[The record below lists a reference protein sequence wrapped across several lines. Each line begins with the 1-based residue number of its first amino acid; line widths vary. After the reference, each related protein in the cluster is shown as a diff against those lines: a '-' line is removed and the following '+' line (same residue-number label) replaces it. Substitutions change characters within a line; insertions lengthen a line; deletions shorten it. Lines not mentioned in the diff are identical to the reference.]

1 MAHHEKYTHAN
12 ACAILESRPSPQST
26 QPEFVVKSPCFA
38 LAIGAVLIT
47 SMALADSA
55 PISGIQTADMD
66 KTVRPQDDLFQYAN
80 GTWLRDVPIPPDRA
94 SYGVD
99 SMMTEHS
106 LLQQRDLIEAG
117 QISSDPEARKVSDLY
132 SSYMNEARVE
142 RLGIKPLRA
151 ELQLAASIQ
160 RASDIG
166 PLMGQLDRMGI
177 ASPIATAVR
186 PDSKHSSQYA
196 FWITQSGLGLP
207 DRDYYLSD
215 DARLVGFRTKYREHV
230 EKMLHLVGDAGA
242 GKEADKIVALET
254 AIAKLQWTRVAN
266 RDAQKT
272 YNPKTLSQ
280 LEKEAPAIDWN
291 GYFTAAGLTSA
302 LPTMVIRQP
311 DYLQG
316 LSGLIQSTPITTWST
331 YFRYR
336 VLSSRAPFL
345 SRAFVDED
353 FAFNQGVLQ
362 GTQQAPDRWKRGTQ
376 LVDRL
381 VGEASGKLYVAKY
394 FPPATKARIDELVRN
409 LLKAYSAS
417 IDQLPW
423 MSAATKVEAQAKLR
437 KINVKIGY
445 PDHWRDYSALQISPD
460 DLLGNVRRAQQFER
474 NRKLVQLAG
483 PVDRTEWNMTAPT
496 VNAYYN
502 PSVNEIVFPAGILQ
516 PPAFNP
522 AADDAFNYG
531 SAGATIGHEISHGF
545 DDQGSQ
551 YDSDGNLRD
560 WWTAEDHA
568 KFKAQTEL
576 LIKEYDAFEPVPGFH
591 VNGALTLGENIADI
605 AGIEI
610 AHKAYLA
617 SLNGRTPPVIEGM
630 TADQRFYIGFAQSWL
645 GKRRDES
652 TIAGVKSDP
661 HSPEKYRTNGVVVHM
676 PSFYSAFSV
685 KPGDKMYLVPE
696 QRVTLW

>member
-1 MAHHEKYTHAN
+1 M
-12 ACAILESRPSPQST
+12 LDPQAMKR
-26 QPEFVVKSPCFA
+26 EFVVKAPFFTLTQA
-38 LAIGAVLIT
+38 LALAALFFSA
-47 SMALADSA
+47 SMARADFA

-106 LLQQRDLIEAG
+106 LLQQRDLIEAA
-117 QISSDPEARKVSDLY
+117 QISTDPEARKVSDLY
-132 SSYMNEARVE
+132 SSYMNEAQVE
-142 RLGIKPLRA
+142 RLGSKPMRA
-151 ELQLAASIQ
+151 ELQLASGIKH
-160 RASDIG
+160 ASDIG
-166 PLMGQLDRMGI
+166 PLMGYLDRIGI
-177 ASPIATAVR
+177 ASPLASAVR
-186 PDSKHSSQYA
+186 PDSKHSAQYA

-215 DARLVGFRTKYREHV
+215 DARLVEFRTKYRQHV
-230 EKMLHLVGDAGA
+230 EKMLHLLGDGA
-242 GKEADKIVALET
+242 PGKEADKIVALEA

-272 YNPKTLSQ
+272 YNPKTLAQ
-280 LEKEAPAIDWN
+280 LAKEAPAIDWN
-291 GYFTAAGLTSA
+291 GYFTQAGLTSA
-302 LPTMVIRQP
+302 LPTIVVRQP

-316 LSGLIQSTPITTWST
+316 LSSLIESTPIETWSS

-345 SRAFVDED
+345 PRAFVEED

-362 GTQQAPDRWKRGTQ
+362 GTQQPPDRWKRGTQ

-381 VGEASGKLYVAKY
+381 VGEASGKLYVAMY

-409 LLKAYSAS
+409 LLKAYAVS
-417 IDQLPW
+417 IEQLPW
-423 MSAATKVEAQAKLR
+423 MSAATKAEAQAKLR

-445 PDHWRDYSALQISPD
+445 PDHWRDYSALKIVPD
-460 DLLGNVRRAQQFER
+460 DLLGNVRRAQEFER
-474 NRKLVQLAG
+474 NRKLTQLGG
-483 PVDRTEWNMTAPT
+483 PVDRAEWNMTAPT

-516 PPAFNP
+516 PPAFDP

-531 SAGATIGHEISHGF
+531 SAGATIGHEVSHGF

-560 WWTAEDHA
+560 WWTSEDHA
-568 KFKAQTEL
+568 KFKAKTEL
-576 LIKEYDAFEPVPGFH
+576 LIKEYDAFEPVSGFH

-610 AHKAYLA
+610 AYKAYLA
-617 SLNGRTPPVIEGM
+617 SLNGRAPPVIDGM
-630 TADQRFYIGFAQSWL
+630 SAEQRFYIGFAQSWL
-645 GKRRDES
+645 GKRREES
-652 TIAGVKSDP
+652 TIAQVKSDP

-685 KPGDKMYLVPE
+685 KPGDKMYRAPE
-696 QRVTLW
+696 DRVTLW

>member
-1 MAHHEKYTHAN
+1 M
-12 ACAILESRPSPQST
+12 LDPQAMRR
-26 QPEFVVKSPCFA
+26 EFVVKAPFFTLTQA
-38 LAIGAVLIT
+38 LILAALFFSA
-47 SMALADSA
+47 SMARADSA

-106 LLQQRDLIEAG
+106 LLQQRDLIEAA
-117 QISSDPEARKVSDLY
+117 QISTDPEARKVSDLY
-132 SSYMNEARVE
+132 SSYMNEAQVE
-142 RLGIKPLRA
+142 RLGSKPLRA
-151 ELQLAASIQ
+151 ELQLASGIKH
-160 RASDIG
+160 ASDIG
-166 PLMGQLDRMGI
+166 PLMGHLDRIGI
-177 ASPIATAVR
+177 ASPLASAVR
-186 PDSKHSSQYA
+186 PDSKHSAQYA

-215 DARLVGFRTKYREHV
+215 DARLVEFRTKYRQHV
-230 EKMLHLVGDAGA
+230 EKMLHLLGDGA
-242 GKEADKIVALET
+242 PGKEADKIVALEA

-272 YNPKTLSQ
+272 YNPKTLAQ
-280 LEKEAPAIDWN
+280 LAKEAPAIDWN
-291 GYFTAAGLTSA
+291 GYFTQAGLTSA
-302 LPTMVIRQP
+302 LPTIVVRQP

-316 LSGLIQSTPITTWST
+316 LSSLIESTPIETWSS

-345 SRAFVDED
+345 PRAFVEED

-362 GTQQAPDRWKRGTQ
+362 GTQQTPDRWKRGTQ

-381 VGEASGKLYVAKY
+381 VGEASGKLYVAMY

-409 LLKAYSAS
+409 LLKAYAVS
-417 IDQLPW
+417 IEQLPW
-423 MSAATKVEAQAKLR
+423 MSAATKAEAQAKLR

-445 PDHWRDYSALQISPD
+445 PDHWRDYSALKIVPD
-460 DLLGNVRRAQQFER
+460 DLLGNVRRAQEFER
-474 NRKLVQLAG
+474 NRKLTQLSG
-483 PVDRTEWNMTAPT
+483 PVDRAEWNMTAPT

-516 PPAFNP
+516 PPAFDP

-531 SAGATIGHEISHGF
+531 SAGATIGHEVSHGF

-560 WWTAEDHA
+560 WWTSEDHA
-568 KFKAQTEL
+568 KFKAKTEL

-610 AHKAYLA
+610 AYKAYLA
-617 SLNGRTPPVIEGM
+617 SLNGRAPPVIDGM
-630 TADQRFYIGFAQSWL
+630 SAEQRFYIGFAQSWL

-652 TIAGVKSDP
+652 TIAQVKSDP

-685 KPGDKMYLVPE
+685 KPGDKMYRAPE
-696 QRVTLW
+696 DRVTLW

>member
-1 MAHHEKYTHAN
+1 
-12 ACAILESRPSPQST
+12 
-26 QPEFVVKSPCFA
+26 VKSPFFTLAMAA
-38 LAIGAVLIT
+38 LLLGT
-47 SMALADSA
+47 SPARADSG
-55 PISGIQTADMD
+55 PISGIQSADMD
-66 KTVRPQDDLFQYAN
+66 KTARPQDDLFQYAN

-94 SYGVD
+94 AYGVD

-106 LLQQRDLIEAG
+106 LLQQRELIEAA
-117 QISSDPEARKVSDLY
+117 QIATDPEARKVSDLY

-142 RLGIKPLRA
+142 RLGLRPLHA
-151 ELQLAASIQ
+151 ELQLAESI
-160 RASDIG
+160 RHASDIG
-166 PLMGQLDRMGI
+166 PLMGHLERIGI
-177 ASPIATAVR
+177 ASPLAYSIR
-186 PDSKHSSQYA
+186 PDSKHYAQYA
-196 FWITQSGLGLP
+196 VWIAQSGLGLP

-215 DARLVGFRTKYREHV
+215 DARLVGFRAKYREHV
-230 EKMLHLVGDAGA
+230 EKMLQLLGDHAPGR
-242 GKEADKIVALET
+242 EADTILALET

-272 YNPKTLSQ
+272 YNPKTLAQ
-280 LEKEAPAIDWN
+280 LGKEAPAIDWN
-291 GYFTAAGLTSA
+291 GYFTEAGLTSA
-302 LPTMVIRQP
+302 LPTLVARQP

-316 LSGLIQSTPITTWST
+316 LSSLIQSTPTAAWTA

-345 SRAFVDED
+345 TRAFVEED

-381 VGEASGKLYVAKY
+381 LGEASGKLYVEKY

-409 LLKAYSAS
+409 LLKAYAAS

-423 MSAATKVEAQAKLR
+423 MSTATKVEAQAKLR

-445 PDHWRDYSALQISPD
+445 PERWRDYSALKILPD
-460 DLLGNVRRAQQFER
+460 DLLGNVRRAQEFER
-474 NRKLVQLAG
+474 NRKLAQLGG
-483 PVDRTEWNMTAPT
+483 PVDRAEWNMTAPT

-516 PPAFNP
+516 PPAFDP

-560 WWTAEDHA
+560 WWTPEDHA
-568 KFKAQTEL
+568 KFKAKTEL

-610 AHKAYLA
+610 AYKAYLA
-617 SLNGRTPPVIEGM
+617 SLNGRAPPIIDGM
-630 TADQRFYIGFAQSWL
+630 TADQRFFIGFAQSWL

-652 TIAGVKSDP
+652 TIAQVKSDP
-661 HSPEKYRTNGVVVHM
+661 HSPVQYRTNGVVVHM
-676 PSFYSAFSV
+676 PSFYGAFSV
-685 KPGDKMYLVPE
+685 QPGDKMYRAPE
-696 QRVTLW
+696 ERVTLW

>member
-1 MAHHEKYTHAN
+1 M
-12 ACAILESRPSPQST
+12 
-26 QPEFVVKSPCFA
+26 KSPFFA
-38 LAIGAVLIT
+38 LAMAALSISA
-47 SMALADSA
+47 SMARADSA
-55 PISGIQTADMD
+55 LISGIQAADMD
-66 KTVRPQDDLFQYAN
+66 KAVRPQDDLFQYAN
-80 GTWLRDVPIPPDRA
+80 GTWLRDVPIPPDRS

-99 SMMTEHS
+99 TMMIEHS
-106 LLQQRDLIEAG
+106 LLQQRDLIEAA
-117 QISSDPEARKVSDLY
+117 QISNDPEAHKVSDLY
-132 SSYMNEARVE
+132 SSYLNEARVE
-142 RLGIKPLRA
+142 RLGIRPLHA
-151 ELQLAASIQ
+151 ELQLVAGLK
-160 RASDIG
+160 RARDIG
-166 PLMGQLDRMGI
+166 ALMGHLDRIGI
-177 ASPIATAVR
+177 ASPLATRVW
-186 PDSKHSSQYA
+186 PDSKNSTQYA
-196 FWITQSGLGLP
+196 FWVMQSGLGLP
-207 DRDYYLSD
+207 DRDYFLSD
-215 DARLVGFRTKYREHV
+215 EARLAEFRTKYREHI
-230 EKMLHLVGDAGA
+230 EKMLRLLGNAA
-242 GKEADKIVALET
+242 PGKEADKIIALET
-254 AIAKLQWTRVAN
+254 ALAKLQWTRVAN
-266 RDAQKT
+266 RDPQKT
-272 YNPKTLSQ
+272 YNPKTLAQ
-280 LEKEAPAIDWN
+280 LAKEAPAIDWN
-291 GYFTAAGLTSA
+291 GYFTEAGLTSP
-302 LPTMVIRQP
+302 LPMLVVRQP

-316 LSGLIQSTPITTWST
+316 LSGLIESTPLATWSA

-336 VLSSRAPFL
+336 VLSSRAPYL
-345 SRAFVDED
+345 SRAFVEED
-353 FAFNQGVLQ
+353 FAFNQGVLH

-381 VGEASGKLYVAKY
+381 IGEASGKLYVEKY

-409 LLKAYSAS
+409 LLKAYAAS

-445 PDHWRDYSALQISPD
+445 PEHWRDYSALKILPD
-460 DLLGNVRRAQQFER
+460 DLLGNVRRAQEFER
-474 NRKLVQLAG
+474 NRRLSQLGG
-483 PVDRTEWNMTAPT
+483 PVDRTEWTMTAPT

-516 PPAFNP
+516 RPAFDP
-522 AADDAFNYG
+522 DADDAFNYG

-560 WWTAEDHA
+560 WWTPEDHA
-568 KFKAQTEL
+568 KFKAKTEQ

-617 SLNGRTPPVIEGM
+617 SLNGRAPPIIDGM
-630 TADQRFYIGFAQSWL
+630 TAEQRFYIGFAQSWL
-645 GKRRDES
+645 GKERDES
-652 TIAGVKSDP
+652 TIAQLKSDP

-685 KPGDKMYLVPE
+685 AAGDKMYLAPE

>member
-1 MAHHEKYTHAN
+1 M
-12 ACAILESRPSPQST
+12 LDPQAMKR
-26 QPEFVVKSPCFA
+26 EFVVKAPFFTLTQA
-38 LAIGAVLIT
+38 LALAALFFSA
-47 SMALADSA
+47 SMARADFA

-106 LLQQRDLIEAG
+106 LLQQRDLIEAA
-117 QISSDPEARKVSDLY
+117 QISTDPEARKVSDLY
-132 SSYMNEARVE
+132 SSYMNEAQVE
-142 RLGIKPLRA
+142 RLGSKPMRA
-151 ELQLAASIQ
+151 ELQLASGIKH
-160 RASDIG
+160 ASDIG
-166 PLMGQLDRMGI
+166 PLMGYLDRIGI
-177 ASPIATAVR
+177 ASPLASAVR
-186 PDSKHSSQYA
+186 PDSKHSAQYA

-215 DARLVGFRTKYREHV
+215 DARLVEFRTKYRQHV
-230 EKMLHLVGDAGA
+230 EKMLHLLGDGA
-242 GKEADKIVALET
+242 PGKEADKIVALEA

-272 YNPKTLSQ
+272 YNPKTLTQ
-280 LEKEAPAIDWN
+280 LAKEAPAIDWN
-291 GYFTAAGLTSA
+291 GYFTQAGLTSA
-302 LPTMVIRQP
+302 LPTIVVRQP

-316 LSGLIQSTPITTWST
+316 LSSLIESTPIETWSS

-345 SRAFVDED
+345 PRAFVEED

-362 GTQQAPDRWKRGTQ
+362 GTQQPPDRWKRGTQ

-381 VGEASGKLYVAKY
+381 VGEASGKLYVAMY

-409 LLKAYSAS
+409 LLKAYAVS
-417 IDQLPW
+417 IEQLPW
-423 MSAATKVEAQAKLR
+423 MSAATKAEAQAKLR

-445 PDHWRDYSALQISPD
+445 PDHWRDYSALKIVPD
-460 DLLGNVRRAQQFER
+460 DLLGNVRRAQEFER
-474 NRKLVQLAG
+474 NRKLTQLGG
-483 PVDRTEWNMTAPT
+483 PVDRAEWNMTAPT

-516 PPAFNP
+516 PPAFDP

-531 SAGATIGHEISHGF
+531 SAGATIGHEVSHGF

-560 WWTAEDHA
+560 WWTSEDHA
-568 KFKAQTEL
+568 KFKAKTEL

-610 AHKAYLA
+610 AYKAYLA
-617 SLNGRTPPVIEGM
+617 SLNGRAPPVIDGM
-630 TADQRFYIGFAQSWL
+630 SAEQRFYIGFAQSWL

-652 TIAGVKSDP
+652 TIAQVKSDP

-685 KPGDKMYLVPE
+685 KPGDKMYRAPE
-696 QRVTLW
+696 ERVTLW

>member
-1 MAHHEKYTHAN
+1 MSDP
-12 ACAILESRPSPQST
+12 ESVASM
-26 QPEFVVKSPCFA
+26 QPESLVKPQFLTLAAAA
-38 LAIGAVLIT
+38 LLTAA
-47 SMALADSA
+47 SMALADSG
-55 PISGIQTADMD
+55 PISGIQSADMD
-66 KTVRPQDDLFQYAN
+66 QTVRPQDDLFQYAN
-80 GTWLRDVPIPPDRA
+80 GTWLKDVPIPPDRA

-99 SMMTEHS
+99 SMMTEQS
-106 LLQQRDLIEAG
+106 LLQQRDLIEAA
-117 QISSDPEARKVSDLY
+117 QTSSDAEARKVSDLY

-142 RLGIKPLRA
+142 RLGTKPLRA
-151 ELQLAASIQ
+151 ELLLAAGLKH
-160 RASDIG
+160 ASDIG
-166 PLMGQLDRMGI
+166 PLMGRLDRIGI
-177 ASPIATAVR
+177 ASPIAALVR
-186 PDSKHSSQYA
+186 PDSKHSTQYA
-196 FWITQSGLGLP
+196 FWLTQSGLGLP

-215 DARLVGFRTKYREHV
+215 DARLVGFRAKYREHV
-230 EKMLHLVGDAGA
+230 EKMLHLLGDAGA
-242 GKEADKIVALET
+242 GKEADNIVALES
-254 AIAKLQWTRVAN
+254 ALAKLQWTRVAN
-266 RDAQKT
+266 RDPQKT
-272 YNPKTLSQ
+272 YNPKTLAE
-280 LEKEAPAIDWN
+280 LAKEAPAIDWN
-291 GYFTAAGLTSA
+291 GYFTEAGLANVS
-302 LPTMVIRQP
+302 PTLVVRQP

-316 LSGLIQSTPITTWST
+316 LSGLIQSTPLATWT
-331 YFRYR
+331 WYFRYR
-336 VLSSRAPFL
+336 ILSSRAPFL
-345 SRAFVDED
+345 SHAFVEED

-362 GTQQAPDRWKRGTQ
+362 GTQQPPDRWKRGTQ

-381 VGEASGKLYVAKY
+381 LGEASGKLYVAKY
-394 FPPATKARIDELVRN
+394 FPPATKAHIDELVRN
-409 LLKAYSAS
+409 LLKAYGTS

-445 PDHWRDYSALQISPD
+445 PDHWRDYSTLMISPD

-474 NRKLVQLAG
+474 NRKLAQLMG
-483 PVDRTEWNMTAPT
+483 PVDRSEWNMTAPT

-502 PSVNEIVFPAGILQ
+502 PSVNEIVFPAGQLQ

-560 WWTAEDHA
+560 WWTPEDHA
-568 KFKAQTEL
+568 KFKAKTEM
-576 LIKEYDAFEPVPGFH
+576 LIREYDAFEPVPGFH

-610 AHKAYLA
+610 AYKAYLA
-617 SLNGRTPPVIEGM
+617 SLSGRTPPIIDGM

-645 GKRRDES
+645 GKRRDEA
-652 TIAGVKSDP
+652 TIAQVKSDP

-685 KPGDKMYLVPE
+685 KPGDKMYLPPE
-696 QRVTLW
+696 ERVTLW